1 MARALTSWKD
11 DSKGRHSAAS
21 LGPCFIM
28 VFWSD
33 MAVIDDK
40 VTFAYSVVISTGS
53 SEAEKTQFKIPDFD
67 EHKRHVSLD
76 EAKAVA
82 LERARELGCKL
93 VRRKRERCEEE
104 EEWLAELQTA
114 TLEQIEMG
122 QRGYEE
128 ETRLQRHYGSH
139 PGHEPYRRLVTTSYF
154 PVYFE
159 QHYLGSRRTRREL
172 ASAVNIVL
180 GRLERAGK
188 IESMTLGGQ
197 RYWSPKS
204 PAAARSTR
212 TEQKMTWMDLVA
224 RADRLAARHPWLR
237 HSLREVHGS
246 KYNDIVIMGSSRA
259 PSFDE
264 LLRAVE
270 KAEAEER

>member
-1 MARALTSWKD
+1 
-11 DSKGRHSAAS
+11 
-21 LGPCFIM
+21 
-28 VFWSD
+28 

-53 SEAEKTQFKIPDFD
+53 SESEKTQFKIPDFD

-76 EAKAVA
+76 EVKRVA

-93 VRRKRERCEEE
+93 VRRKRERSEEE
-104 EEWLAELQTA
+104 ETWLSELQKA

-122 QRGYEE
+122 QRNYERDVE
-128 ETRLQRHYGSH
+128 YQRRYGSASRQ
-139 PGHEPYRRLVTTSYF
+139 PYESLVTTGYL
-154 PVYFE
+154 PGYFE
-159 QHYLGSRRTRREL
+159 QHYLGSRSTRPEL
-172 ASAVNIVL
+172 AAAVNIVL
-180 GRLERAGK
+180 GRLERTGK
-188 IESMTLGGQ
+188 IESMTLDGQ
-197 RYWSPKS
+197 RYWSPR
-204 PAAARSTR
+204 PPTAARSAR

-224 RADRLAARHPWLR
+224 RADRLVPRHPWLR
-237 HSLREVHGS
+237 YSLREVRGS
-246 KYNDIVIMGSSRA
+246 KYNGIIIMGSSRA